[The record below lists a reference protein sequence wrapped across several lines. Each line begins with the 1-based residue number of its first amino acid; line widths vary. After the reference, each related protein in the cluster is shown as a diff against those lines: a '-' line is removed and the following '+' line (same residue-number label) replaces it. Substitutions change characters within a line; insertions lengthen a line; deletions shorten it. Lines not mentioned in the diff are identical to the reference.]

1 MVAQALSTDGYT
13 LLFQAHRPTAL
24 SLASSVPCRAL
35 LASRVPLVPQSTRR
49 SPPLPSPA
57 RAPVV
62 GLGVGSHGALP
73 ATLQPAHG
81 ADSMLSRTS
90 ESVLHTTVQW
100 ALRVHLYA
108 HKPQH
113 PTRCVQ
119 GAPLRR
125 RSASMCSHGK
135 SSGRLLGLRGVPR
148 WQRVGSALRVGAQ
161 RNAFLRKRIA
171 HRSGQLPRAVPADA
185 PAAACAEVPFPPSL
199 GLTPA

>member
-1 MVAQALSTDGYT
+1 LVAQALSTDGYT

-73 ATLQPAHG
+73 ATLQPAQG

-90 ESVLHTTVQW
+90 ESVLHSTVQW
-100 ALRVHLYA
+100 SLRVHLYA

-119 GAPLRR
+119 GAPLGGAAPACVHT
-125 RSASMCSHGK
+125 ASQTAACSGC
-135 SSGRLLGLRGVPR
+135 LRGVPL
-148 WQRVGSALRVGAQ
+148 WQRVARGGATQRVSTQANRSSLRSTTSG
-161 RNAFLRKRIA
+161 
-171 HRSGQLPRAVPADA
+171 RS
-185 PAAACAEVPFPPSL
+185 C
-199 GLTPA
+199 